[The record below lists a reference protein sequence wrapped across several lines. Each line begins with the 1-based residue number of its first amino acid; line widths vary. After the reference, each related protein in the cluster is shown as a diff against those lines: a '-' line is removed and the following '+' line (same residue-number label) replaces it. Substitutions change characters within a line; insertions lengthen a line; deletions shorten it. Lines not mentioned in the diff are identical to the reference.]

1 MRSGQRIFCLR
12 VVIKS
17 PASPAVGVVTKT
29 AIGSKATLVVIILV
43 AARAND
49 RSSLVRCS
57 LMAFFARNDGVPA
70 YQRKASQFMVESGC
84 LSPTGVLVTLFTP
97 GSELPLVGIVLLV
110 ARDATG
116 CQFVAKKADVTG
128 VALDLHMRAAQGIL
142 CFVVIEPRLFPV
154 ILPVTRF
161 TFGPIAASVNILN
174 FVACDAC
181 CADAGVSLAGVAQ

>member
-1 MRSGQRIFCLR
+1 MRTGQRIFCLR

-17 PASPAVGVVTKT
+17 PASPAVGVVTKI
-29 AIGSKATLVVIILV
+29 AVGSKTALVVIILV
-43 AARAND
+43 AARASD
-49 RSSLVRCS
+49 RGSLERCS

-70 YQRKASQFMVESGC
+70 YQRKASQFVVEPGY
-84 LSPTGVLVTLFTP
+84 LPPTGVLVTLFTP
-97 GSELPLVGIVLLV
+97 GSELPLMRIVLLM

-116 CQFVAKKADVTG
+116 GQFLAKKANVTG
-128 VALDLHMRAAQGIL
+128 VTFDFHMGAAQGIL

-161 TFGPIAASVNILN
+161 TFAPVAARVNILN

-181 CADAGVSLAGVAQ
+181 RADTGVSLSGVAE

>member
-1 MRSGQRIFCLR
+1 MRPGQWIFCLR

-43 AARAND
+43 AARASD
-49 RSSLVRCS
+49 RGSLERCS
-57 LMAFFARNDGVPA
+57 LMAFFAGNDCVPA
-70 YQRKASQFMVESGC
+70 YQRKTGQFVVESGR

-128 VALDLHMRAAQGIL
+128 VAVDLHMRAAQGIL
-142 CFVVIEPRLFPV
+142 CFVMIEPRLFPV

-161 TFGPIAASVNILN
+161 TFGPVAVSVNILN

-181 CADAGVSLAGVAQ
+181 CADAGVSLAGVAE